1 MGSRRHP
8 LALTVPLALLAAAP
22 GFAQTS
28 GAALVGPPDRI
39 ESPAPAA
46 LPLPDFRSPP
56 DDLRRAGEPRRN
68 GLIAAY
74 PLSENLQ
81 IGVGRFEVPELPR
94 PRTHMERDSQPTSV
108 RPRDRGI
115 AAIGFSLRF

>member
-8 LALTVPLALLAAAP
+8 LALTVPLALLAASP

-39 ESPAPAA
+39 ESPAPSA
-46 LPLPDFRSPP
+46 LPLPDFRPP
-56 DDLRRAGEPRRN
+56 PGDLRRAGEPRRN

-74 PLSENLQ
+74 PLSEDLQ
-81 IGVGRFEVPELPR
+81 IGIGRFEVPELPR
-94 PRTHMERDSQPTSV
+94 RRTHMERERHPTSV